1 MRVVS
6 LVLAA
11 TAALSLPAAAL
22 AQATAT
28 ATATA
33 TSTPNLTVG
42 SVIYDPQ
49 GGEVGKID
57 SVSGDAIVV
66 DTGAHKATL
75 PRTAFGIGAKGPMV
89 TITKAQIDEQVAAG
103 AQKAAAALE
112 AALVV
117 GAEVKG
123 KAGTPIGTLKEVS
136 ADKVVIDRT
145 AGPVALAR
153 NAVGLGPQGLFISLT
168 AEELD
173 AAAKPTPA
181 AN

>member
-1 MRVVS
+1 MHI
-6 LVLAA
+6 LAFALAA
-11 TAALSLPAAAL
+11 TAAMSLPAAAS
-22 AQATAT
+22 AQAAAT
-28 ATATA
+28 VPATPALA
-33 TSTPNLTVG
+33 VG
-42 SVIYDPQ
+42 TVIYDPQ

-75 PRTAFGIGAKGPMV
+75 PRSAFASGAKGPTV
-89 TITKAQIDEQVAAG
+89 TITKAQIDEQMAAA

-123 KAGTPIGTLKEVS
+123 KAGTPIGTVKEVS
-136 ADKVVIDRT
+136 ADKVVIDRP
-145 AGPVALAR
+145 AGPVAIGR
-153 NAVGLGPQGLFISLT
+153 KAVGLGDKGLFISLT
-168 AEELD
+168 AQELD
-173 AAAKPTPA
+173 AVAKPATA

>member
-1 MRVVS
+1 MRVMS

-11 TAALSLPAAAL
+11 TAALSLPAAAS
-22 AQATAT
+22 AQAAAT
-28 ATATA
+28 AAA
-33 TSTPNLTVG
+33 TPNLAVG
-42 SVIYDPQ
+42 TVIYDPQ

-57 SVSGDAIVV
+57 TISGDAIVV

-75 PRTAFGIGAKGPMV
+75 PRNAFGTGAKGPTV
-89 TITKAQIDEQVAAG
+89 TITKAQIDEQVAAA
-103 AQKAAAALE
+103 AQKAAAALD

-123 KAGTPIGTLKEVS
+123 KAGTPVGTVKEVS
-136 ADKVVIDRT
+136 ADKVVIDRA

-153 NAVGLGPQGLFISLT
+153 NAIGLSAQGLFISLT

-173 AAAKPTPA
+173 AVAKPAPA

>member
-1 MRVVS
+1 MRVIS
-6 LVLAA
+6 LVLTA
-11 TAALSLPAAAL
+11 TAALSLPAAAS
-22 AQATAT
+22 AQAAATAT
-28 ATATA
+28 A
-33 TSTPNLTVG
+33 TPNLTVG
-42 SVIYDPQ
+42 TVIYDPQ

-75 PRTAFGIGAKGPMV
+75 PRSAFGTGAKGPTV
-89 TITKAQIDEQVAAG
+89 TITKAQIDEQVAAA
-103 AQKAAAALE
+103 AQKAAAALD

-117 GAEVKG
+117 GAEVRG
-123 KAGTPIGTLKEVS
+123 KAGTPIGTVKEVS

-153 NAVGLGPQGLFISLT
+153 NAIGLGAQGLFISLT

-173 AAAKPTPA
+173 AAAKLA
-181 AN
+181 AATN

>member
-1 MRVVS
+1 MRVIS

-11 TAALSLPAAAL
+11 ATALSLPAAAS
-22 AQATAT
+22 AQAAAT
-28 ATATA
+28 APA
-33 TSTPNLTVG
+33 TPNLTVG
-42 SVIYDPQ
+42 AMIYDPQ

-57 SVSGDAIVV
+57 SMSGDAIVV

-75 PRTAFGIGAKGPMV
+75 PKSAFGVGAKGPTV
-89 TITKAQIDEQVAAG
+89 TITKAQIDEQVAAA

-123 KAGTPIGTLKEVS
+123 KAGTPVGTIKEVT
-136 ADKVVIDRT
+136 AEKVVIDRE
-145 AGPVALAR
+145 AGPVALNR
-153 NAVGLGPQGLFISLT
+153 NAVGLGAQGLFITLT

-173 AAAKPTPA
+173 AAAKPA
-181 AN
+181 AAAG

>member
-1 MRVVS
+1 MRVIS

-11 TAALSLPAAAL
+11 TAALSLPSAAS

-28 ATATA
+28 AS
-33 TSTPNLTVG
+33 STPNLTVG

-57 SVSGDAIVV
+57 SVTGDAIVV

-89 TITKAQIDEQVAAG
+89 TITKAQIDEQVAAV

-173 AAAKPTPA
+173 AAAKPNPA

>member
-1 MRVVS
+1 MRFLPIVF
-6 LVLAA
+6 LA
-11 TAALSLPAAAL
+11 TAALLLPEAVSAQAAATV
-22 AQATAT
+22 TAT
-28 ATATA
+28 
-33 TSTPNLTVG
+33 PDLTVG
-42 SVIYDPQ
+42 TVIYDPQ
-49 GGEVGKID
+49 DGEVGKID

-75 PRTAFGIGAKGPMV
+75 PRSAFAAGAKGPKV
-89 TITKAQIDEQVAAG
+89 TITKAQIDEQVAAA

-123 KAGTPIGTLKEVS
+123 KAGTPIGTVKEVS

-153 NAVGLGPQGLFISLT
+153 NAVGLGAQGLFISLT
-168 AEELD
+168 AKELD
-173 AAAKPTPA
+173 AAAKPA
-181 AN
+181 AASN